1 MKLKEIIL
9 KPQNPYV
16 EEFFASVATEPE
28 GKFFRYEKP
37 ATANFLRGAAYK
49 AEKTLG
55 KKFSIHEVKDGDQ
68 KAFAVGWTT
77 KTRAKRGPKPAAS
90 AQVTTTSAETGR
102 DPLLIGSFRV
112 QQSESTPADFNYEL
126 GGSGSEIS

>member
-77 KTRAKRGPKPAAS
+77 KTRAKRGPKTATS
-90 AQVTTTSAETGR
+90 EQVPSVLAVHAENGNLVG
-102 DPLLIGSFRV
+102 PEAV
-112 QQSESTPADFNYEL
+112 
-126 GGSGSEIS
+126 